1 MNEKSDPLDALQD
14 EHGEIK
20 VYQTPAGVF
29 AIRRPTAAEYQRFVD
44 KATGDGSKFLAQ
56 KELVRSVR
64 VYPTEKSEAMAIID
78 TYPGLVSGACSE
90 AVDMAGVS
98 FEAETRKK

>member
-1 MNEKSDPLDALQD
+1 MNDQTDPLDALQA

-20 VYQTPAGVF
+20 VYQTPAGAF

-64 VYPTEKSEAMAIID
+64 VYPDRGDASSIMDE
-78 TYPGLVSGACSE
+78 YPGLVSSACSE
-90 AVDMAGVS
+90 AVDMAGAT
-98 FEAETRKK
+98 FEAETRKG

>member
-1 MNEKSDPLDALQD
+1 MTTEKDPLDQLQV

-20 VYQTPAGVF
+20 VYQTPSGPF

-64 VYPTEKSEAMAIID
+64 VFPDRSSAASIID
-78 TYPGLVSGACSE
+78 AYPGLISSACSE
-90 AVDMAGVS
+90 AVEMAGAS
-98 FEAETRKK
+98 FEAETRKG